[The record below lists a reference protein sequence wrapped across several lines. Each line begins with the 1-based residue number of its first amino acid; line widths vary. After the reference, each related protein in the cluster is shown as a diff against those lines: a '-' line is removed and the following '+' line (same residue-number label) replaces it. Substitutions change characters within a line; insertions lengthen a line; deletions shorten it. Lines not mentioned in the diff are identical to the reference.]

1 MENIEFE
8 PIKLNEF
15 EKDEIKNKI
24 CEKFDKLNEERRNQL
39 SHIKSVRNAIFGT
52 FSHTEAGSKKLNL
65 PDAWEQAATL
75 KSHLLEAIPSYPDG
89 LFDVFEDDNSSSER
103 ANKHKLFLCNSLEKM
118 KFPEKLE
125 KIIDQLIETG
135 EITLFVGWETRF
147 RKRRSAITLY
157 EKIQNPLRDIFTTVK
172 EKTYEGASLKI
183 IPSHD
188 FVFDTQR
195 ANRWDSCPKIH
206 RSWMEI
212 NEIFENKTNFSIS
225 KEQAQEL
232 SLLLERSKK
241 DKDTTGISDG
251 LVEVL
256 KFFGNIRLDSG
267 KILKNYLIVVVGRLA
282 VVQIEP
288 NPYIECPYIYANIIQ
303 DPYTKRGLSPLA
315 PVVPV
320 LNTASEIMQTQ
331 ILGHKLVS
339 NPPFLAPRGAF
350 HGEIEVKPGKIIEY
364 DSSLLPQMPQPL
376 NFSAMLGGWEFI
388 KFFKSQIEHATGI
401 FDNMAGSVQEAGER
415 TATELN
421 YSATGQSAR
430 LNWFIDSINRK
441 IIIPLLEKTAAT
453 NANFMMG
460 NSKISTIKEGEP
472 ITVEITPDVR
482 EGNFIY
488 KYSDRKSTFAKNSK
502 FKEIQKTI
510 SEFSKIP
517 EIAQKINWQECFKY
531 TLATLG
537 VENTSKFLLTQEQI
551 AQKNAQNSSQ
561 KAKTQQNVLEG
572 KKNEIQTP

>member
-1 MENIEFE
+1 MKSTEFE

-15 EKDEIKNKI
+15 ETDEIKNKI
-24 CEKFDKLNEERRNQL
+24 CEKFDKLNESRRNQL
-39 SHIKSVRNAIFGT
+39 SHIRSVKNAIFGT
-52 FSHTEAGSKKLNL
+52 YSHNDSGSKKLNL

-75 KSHLLEAIPSYPDG
+75 KAHLLEAIPSYPEG
-89 LFDVFEDDNSSSER
+89 LFDVCEADNSSTER
-103 ANKHKLFLCNSLEKM
+103 ANKHKLFLCNALEKM
-118 KFPEKLE
+118 RFPDKLE
-125 KIIDQLIETG
+125 KIVDQLIETG
-135 EITLFVGWETRF
+135 EVTLFVGWETRW
-147 RKRRSAITLY
+147 RKRRIAATLY
-157 EKIQNPLRDIFTTVK
+157 EKIQNPLLETFKTIK

-183 IPSHD
+183 IPAHD

-195 ANRWDSCPKIH
+195 VQNWDSCPKIH

-212 NEIFENKTNFSIS
+212 NEILENKENFTIT
-225 KEQAQEL
+225 KQTEEEL
-232 SLLLERSKK
+232 TTMLERSKK

-267 KILKNYLIVVVGRLA
+267 KILKNRMIVVIGRLA
-282 VVQIEP
+282 VVQNEP
-288 NPYIECPYIYANIIQ
+288 NPYVNCPYIYANIIQ
-303 DPYTKRGLSPLA
+303 DPYTKRGLSPLS

-364 DSSLLPQMPQPL
+364 DPSLLPQMPQPL

-388 KFFKSQIEHATGI
+388 KFFKEQIEHATGI
-401 FDNMAGSVQEAGER
+401 FDNMAGSVQQAGER

-421 YSATGQSAR
+421 YTANGQGAR
-430 LNWFIDSINRK
+430 LNWLIDSINRK
-441 IIIPLLEKTAAT
+441 IIMPLLEKTAHT

-460 NSKISTIKEGEP
+460 ESKISTEIEGKAV
-472 ITVEITPDVR
+472 TVEITPDVR

-488 KYSDRKSTFAKNSK
+488 KYSDRKSSLAKNSK
-502 FKEIQKTI
+502 FKEVQKTI

-517 EIAQKINWQECFKY
+517 DIAQKINWEECFKY

-561 KAKTQQNVLEG
+561 KAKAQQNVLEG

>member
-1 MENIEFE
+1 MKNTEFE
-8 PIKLNEF
+8 PIKLNEL
-15 EKDEIKNKI
+15 EMEEIKNKI
-24 CEKFDKLNEERRNQL
+24 CNKFDKLNEERRNQL

-52 FSHTEAGSKKLNL
+52 YSHNDSGSKKLNL

-75 KSHLLEAIPSYPDG
+75 KAHLLEAIPSYPEG
-89 LFDVFEDDNSSSER
+89 LFDVCEADNSSTER
-103 ANKHKLFLCNSLEKM
+103 ANKHKLFLCNALEKM

-135 EITLFVGWETRF
+135 EVTLFVGWETRW
-147 RKRRSAITLY
+147 RKRRIATTLY
-157 EKIQNPLRDIFTTVK
+157 EKIQNPLLETFKTIK
-172 EKTYEGASLKI
+172 EKTYEGTSLKI
-183 IPSHD
+183 IPPFD

-195 ANRWDSCPKIH
+195 AQNWDSCPKIQ

-212 NEIFENKTNFSIS
+212 NEIFENKENFTIT
-225 KEQAQEL
+225 QQTQEEL
-232 SLLLERSKK
+232 MTLLERSKK
-241 DKDTTGISDG
+241 DKDTTGVSDG

-256 KFFGNIRLDSG
+256 KFFGNIRLESG
-267 KILKNYLIVVVGRLA
+267 KILKNRMIVVVGRLA
-282 VVQIEP
+282 VVQNEA
-288 NPYIECPYIYANIIQ
+288 NPYVNCPYIYANIIQ
-303 DPYTKRGLSPLA
+303 DPSTKRGLSPLA
-315 PVVPV
+315 PVIPV

-364 DSSLLPQMPQPL
+364 DPTLLPQMPQPL

-388 KFFKSQIEHATGI
+388 KFFKSQIERATGV
-401 FDNMAGSVQEAGER
+401 FDNMAGSIQEAGER

-421 YSATGQSAR
+421 YSANGQSAR
-430 LNWFIDSINRK
+430 LNWFIDAINRK
-441 IIIPLLEKTAAT
+441 IIMPLLEKTALT
-453 NANFMMG
+453 NANFMI
-460 NSKISTIKEGEP
+460 NNTKISAEIEGKSVTI
-472 ITVEITPDVR
+472 EITPDVR

-488 KYSDRKSTFAKNSK
+488 KYSDRKTSISKNSK

-510 SEFSKIP
+510 SEFSKISS
-517 EIAQKINWQECFKY
+517 IAEKINWEECFKY

-551 AQKNAQNSSQ
+551 AQKNAQSSSQ
-561 KAKTQQNVLEG
+561 TTKPTNVTEG
-572 KKNEIQTP
+572 AKNEIQTT

>member
-1 MENIEFE
+1 MKNTEFE
-8 PIKLNEF
+8 PAKLSDLET
-15 EKDEIKNKI
+15 EEIKNKI

-39 SHIKSVRNAIFGT
+39 SHIKSIRNAIFGT
-52 FSHTEAGSKKLNL
+52 YSHNETGSKKINL

-75 KSHLLEAIPSYPDG
+75 KAHLLEAIPSYPEG
-89 LFDVFEDDNSSSER
+89 LFDVCEADNSSTER
-103 ANKHKLFLCNSLEKM
+103 ANKHKLFLCNALEKM
-118 KFPEKLE
+118 RFSNNLE

-135 EITLFVGWETRF
+135 EITMFVGWETRW
-147 RKRRSAITLY
+147 RSRRVATTLY
-157 EKIQNPLRDIFTTVK
+157 EKIQNPLLETFKTIK
-172 EKTYEGASLKI
+172 EKTYEGTSLKI
-183 IPSHD
+183 IPAHD

-195 ANRWDSCPKIH
+195 AHNWDSCPKIH

-212 NEIFENKTNFSIS
+212 NEILENRENFTIT
-225 KEQAQEL
+225 KQAAQEL
-232 SLLLERSKK
+232 AMLLERSKK

-267 KILKNYLIVVVGRLA
+267 KILKNRMIVVVGRLA
-282 VVQIEP
+282 VVQNEV
-288 NPYIECPYIYANIIQ
+288 NPYINCPYIYANIIQ
-303 DPYTKRGLSPLA
+303 DPCTKRGLSPLA
-315 PVVPV
+315 PVIPV
-320 LNTASEIMQTQ
+320 LNTAGEIMQTQ

-364 DSSLLPQMPQPL
+364 DPSLLPQMPQPL

-388 KFFKSQIEHATGI
+388 KFFKSQIERATGI
-401 FDNMAGSVQEAGER
+401 FDNMAGSIQEAGER

-421 YSATGQSAR
+421 YTANGQSAR

-441 IIIPLLEKTAAT
+441 IIMPLLEKTALT
-453 NANFMMG
+453 NANFMIG
-460 NSKISTIKEGEP
+460 ESKISTEVEGKSV
-472 ITVEITPDVR
+472 IVDITPDVR
-482 EGNFIY
+482 EGNFVY
-488 KYSDRKSTFAKNSK
+488 KYSDRKTTIAKNSK
-502 FKEIQKTI
+502 FKEVQKTI

-517 EIAQKINWQECFKY
+517 DIAQKINWEECFKY